1 MTAHEKEAGN
11 NLLRYSDLR
20 PFLPQPE
27 FEF

>member
-1 MTAHEKEAGN
+1 MTAHEKEAGK

-20 PFLPQPE
+20 QFLQSPE